1 MEAVRSM
8 MGFSKLS
15 EDEKKHF
22 DVVFGRILN
31 RATNLSSSPSGL
43 PTQQS
48 VDLSAEQPALPDH
61 SSAESST
68 EDEVVP
74 ENDSLHYND
83 NKLHWIQF
91 KDVMNKVLHSSLL
104 INTGKAMLCLLATA
118 ILAFN
123 IFILVALL
131 HSSDLPEKNPLCQP
145 TAATGYH
152 IRDWMEES
160 SNKVKVQV
168 WKLNEWWE
176 NKRENSQC
184 SCPVCPP
191 CPKVQACKETCDLK
205 EIQDIIAFRKGK
217 RSLNCKPI
225 DVDREIKRRDNEREE
240 ERKRKEE
247 EEEERKRKEEEE
259 EERKRKEEE
268 EEERK
273 RKEEEEERKR
283 KEEEEE
289 RKRKEKEEEERK
301 RKEEEEE
308 ERKRKEKEEEERK
321 RKEEEEER
329 KRKEEEERK
338 RKEEEERKRKEEE
351 ERKRKEEEERKR
363 KEEEERREEER
374 KRKEEEERKRKEEEE
389 RREEERKR
397 REIRNAKLEELLHR
411 QGIELSAS
419 QSTLSQLSELNHTQ
433 DNSIISCLVN
443 DTILSLYGISQTSL
457 SANDSIA
464 KLLSICIIALVTC
477 ECNELI

>member
-48 VDLSAEQPALPDH
+48 VDLSAEQSTLPDH

-191 CPKVQACKETCDLK
+191 CPKVQACKVTCDLK

-259 EERKRKEEE
+259 E
-268 EEERK
+268 
-273 RKEEEEERKR
+273 
-283 KEEEEE
+283 

-308 ERKRKEKEEEERK
+308 ES
-321 RKEEEEER
+321 
-329 KRKEEEERK
+329 
-338 RKEEEERKRKEEE
+338 
-351 ERKRKEEEERKR
+351 KR

-374 KRKEEEERKRKEEEE
+374 KRKEEEER
-389 RREEERKR
+389 REEERKH

>member
-1 MEAVRSM
+1 MYFVVSFIEQLESHDLELPEVLSLIRLMEAVRSM

-48 VDLSAEQPALPDH
+48 VDLSAEQSTLPDH

-191 CPKVQACKETCDLK
+191 CPKVQACKVTCDLK

-259 EERKRKEEE
+259 E
-268 EEERK
+268 
-273 RKEEEEERKR
+273 
-283 KEEEEE
+283 

-301 RKEEEEE
+301 RKE
-308 ERKRKEKEEEERK
+308 
-321 RKEEEEER
+321 
-329 KRKEEEERK
+329 
-338 RKEEEERKRKEEE
+338 
-351 ERKRKEEEERKR
+351 KEEEERKR

-374 KRKEEEERKRKEEEE
+374 KRKEEEER
-389 RREEERKR
+389 REEERKH

>member
-1 MEAVRSM
+1 MYFVVSFIEQLESHDLELPEVLSLIRLMEAVRSM

-48 VDLSAEQPALPDH
+48 VDLSAEQSTLPDH

-191 CPKVQACKETCDLK
+191 CPKVQACKVTCDLK

-259 EERKRKEEE
+259 ERKRKEKEEEERKRKEEEEEERKRKEEE

-301 RKEEEEE
+301 RKEEEE
-308 ERKRKEKEEEERK
+308 RR
-321 RKEEEEER
+321 
-329 KRKEEEERK
+329 
-338 RKEEEERKRKEEE
+338 
-351 ERKRKEEEERKR
+351 EEERKR

-374 KRKEEEERKRKEEEE
+374 KH
-389 RREEERKR
+389 

>member
-1 MEAVRSM
+1 MYFVVSFIEQLESHDLELPEVLSLIRLMEAVRSM

-48 VDLSAEQPALPDH
+48 VDLSAEQSTLPDH

-191 CPKVQACKETCDLK
+191 CPKVQACKVTCDLK

-259 EERKRKEEE
+259 ERKRKEKEEEERKRKEEEEEERKRKEEE

-301 RKEEEEE
+301 RKE
-308 ERKRKEKEEEERK
+308 
-321 RKEEEEER
+321 
-329 KRKEEEERK
+329 
-338 RKEEEERKRKEEE
+338 
-351 ERKRKEEEERKR
+351 KEEEERKR

-374 KRKEEEERKRKEEEE
+374 KRKEEEER
-389 RREEERKR
+389 REEERKH

>member
-48 VDLSAEQPALPDH
+48 VDLSAEQSTLPDH

-191 CPKVQACKETCDLK
+191 CPKVQACKVTCDLK

-259 EERKRKEEE
+259 E
-268 EEERK
+268 
-273 RKEEEEERKR
+273 
-283 KEEEEE
+283 

-301 RKEEEEE
+301 Q
-308 ERKRKEKEEEERK
+308 
-321 RKEEEEER
+321 
-329 KRKEEEERK
+329 
-338 RKEEEERKRKEEE
+338 
-351 ERKRKEEEERKR
+351 

-374 KRKEEEERKRKEEEE
+374 KRKEEEER
-389 RREEERKR
+389 REEERKH

>member
-1 MEAVRSM
+1 MYFVVSFIEQLESHDLELPEVLSLIRLMEAIRSM

-22 DVVFGRILN
+22 NVVFGRILN

-74 ENDSLHYND
+74 ENDSLYYND

-191 CPKVQACKETCDLK
+191 CPKVQACKVTCDLK

-259 EERKRKEEE
+259 RKRKEEEEEERKRKEEEEEERKRKEEEEEERKRKEEEEEERKRKEKEEEERKRKEKEEEERKRKEEE

-283 KEEEEE
+283 KEEEE
-289 RKRKEKEEEERK
+289 RR
-301 RKEEEEE
+301 
-308 ERKRKEKEEEERK
+308 
-321 RKEEEEER
+321 
-329 KRKEEEERK
+329 
-338 RKEEEERKRKEEE
+338 
-351 ERKRKEEEERKR
+351 EEERKR

-374 KRKEEEERKRKEEEE
+374 KH
-389 RREEERKR
+389 

>member
-1 MEAVRSM
+1 MYFVVSFIEQLESHDLELPEVLSLIRLMEAVRSM

-48 VDLSAEQPALPDH
+48 VDLSAEQSTLPDH

-74 ENDSLHYND
+74 ENDSLYYND

-191 CPKVQACKETCDLK
+191 CPKVQACKVTCDLK

-259 EERKRKEEE
+259 EERKRKEKEEEERKRKEEE

-273 RKEEEEERKR
+273 RKEEEEE
-283 KEEEEE
+283 E
-289 RKRKEKEEEERK
+289 RKRKEEEEERK

-321 RKEEEEER
+321 RKEEEER
-329 KRKEEEERK
+329 R
-338 RKEEEERKRKEEE
+338 
-351 ERKRKEEEERKR
+351 EEERKR

-374 KRKEEEERKRKEEEE
+374 KH
-389 RREEERKR
+389 